1 MSPAQHSACREGTSN
16 TNHACTAQRGVSTG
30 VRGPP
35 VEESGWRKGPTQDGW
50 WHDMMG
56 GSSWSGGSAGLARA
70 EHASSVLGDGRVPSG
85 RLRETSATFER
96 KVHKC
101 IQGDA
106 VRERTRE
113 TSGARHSRI
122 RAQSAFREMQS
133 GRYSQGEDSGKR
145 LARALRHVC
154 RGEMRTAPC
163 ELTSTMMTRSAIHL
177 LCSTSPDSDACC
189 PWHPTW
195 LPLLALL

>member
-1 MSPAQHSACREGTSN
+1 MGGGTTCWVVLPGREGLQDWLGQSMRAAYWGT
-16 TNHACTAQRGVSTG
+16 
-30 VRGPP
+30 
-35 VEESGWRKGPTQDGW
+35 VECRQ
-50 WHDMMG
+50 G
-56 GSSWSGGSAGLARA
+56 GSGRRAPPSSA
-70 EHASSVLGDGRVPSG
+70 
-85 RLRETSATFER
+85 
-96 KVHKC
+96 KC

-154 RGEMRTAPC
+154 QGEMRTAPC